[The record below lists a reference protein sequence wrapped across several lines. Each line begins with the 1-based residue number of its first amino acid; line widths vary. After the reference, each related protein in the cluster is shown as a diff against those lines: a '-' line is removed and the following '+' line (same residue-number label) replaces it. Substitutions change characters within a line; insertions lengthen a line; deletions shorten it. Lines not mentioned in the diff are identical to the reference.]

1 MPSAITRA
9 TVVLAISQ
17 VMGWGTSFYLPGII
31 GRDIARELGL
41 STEYVFAGITM
52 MVVTGGLLSP
62 RVGKIFDERGT
73 PTLMAFGSVLMGLSL
88 AVLGLAQGALSYAVA
103 WFGIGV
109 ASTFCLSLGSMTSI
123 AQIAGPEARKR
134 MGILMLFTGIG
145 GSLSWPLT
153 AAIEVSLGWRG
164 VCFVYAL
171 VNIVGLASLHY
182 FTLPRDR
189 YDGDGHPDAPPPPQG
204 AIPEERRADVF
215 VWLSLGL
222 TSAGFVSWGSTL
234 NLLDWLTAL
243 GQPAGFALTLASSVG
258 FIQVSARWFDFFV
271 ARSMTPPVVGLIGAI
286 IMFVGFLPA
295 IFVGHLALGA
305 AAFVALYAFASGSLS
320 VTRATVPLWAFGSGQ
335 YGRNAGRLAFF
346 QNCAFGVA
354 PVIFAFALDRG
365 GPIAALIV
373 GMAASVI
380 AMVSLGIV
388 IVKARRWQKD
398 ETLASSPPIP

>member
-9 TVVLAISQ
+9 TAILAITQ
-17 VMGWGTSFYLPGII
+17 VTGWGTSFYLPGIM

-41 STEYVFAGITM
+41 STEFIFAGVTI

-62 RVGKIFDERGT
+62 RVGKIFDEKGT
-73 PTLMAFGSVLMGLSL
+73 PTLMALGSVLMGLSL
-88 AVLGLAQGALSYAVA
+88 VLLGLAQGALSYAAA

-153 AAIEVSLGWRG
+153 AALEAPFGWRG
-164 VCFVYAL
+164 VCFIYAV
-171 VNIVGLASLHY
+171 VNVVLCGGLYY
-182 FTLPRDR
+182 FALPRER
-189 YDGDGHPDAPPPPQG
+189 YQGGADPHAPRMAHG
-204 AIPEERRADVF
+204 AIPENRRAEIF

-258 FIQVSARWFDFFV
+258 FVQVSARWFDFFV
-271 ARSMTPPVVGLIGAI
+271 ARRMSPPVVGLWGAGV
-286 IMFVGFLPA
+286 MFVGFIPA
-295 IFVGHLALGA
+295 LFAGHLAAGA
-305 AAFVALYAFASGSLS
+305 VAFVGLYAFASGSLS

-335 YGRNAGRLAFF
+335 YGRHAGRLAFF

-365 GPIAALIV
+365 GPHAALLV
-373 GMAASVI
+373 GMVAASV
-380 AMVSLGIV
+380 AMGSLAVV
-388 IVKARRWQKD
+388 ILKARRWQAED
-398 ETLASSPPIP
+398 RLASPPPIP

>member
-9 TVVLAISQ
+9 TAVLAITQ
-17 VMGWGTSFYLPGII
+17 VIGWGTSFYLPGIM
-31 GRDIARELGL
+31 GRDIARELNL
-41 STEYVFAGITM
+41 STEFIFAGITI

-62 RVGKIFDERGT
+62 RVGKIFDANGT
-73 PTLMAFGSVLMGLSL
+73 PRLMALGSVIMGLSL
-88 AVLGLAQGALSYAVA
+88 ALLGMVKGAFGYAVA

-109 ASTFCLSLGSMTSI
+109 ASTFSLSLGSMTSI

-153 AAIEVSLGWRG
+153 AALEEPLGWRG

-171 VNIVGLASLHY
+171 VNIVLCGALH
-182 FTLPRDR
+182 FFALPHER
-189 YDGDGHPDAPPPPQG
+189 YVQKAETEVATFHQG
-204 AIPEERRADVF
+204 AIPEKHRADVF

-258 FIQVSARWFDFFV
+258 FVQVTARWFDFFV
-271 ARSMTPPVVGLIGAI
+271 ARRMSPPVVGLAGAA
-286 IMFVGFLPA
+286 IMFIGFLPA
-295 IFVGHLALGA
+295 LFVGHLALGA
-305 AAFVALYAFASGSLS
+305 VIFVGLYAFASGSLS
-320 VTRATVPLWAFGSGQ
+320 VTRATVPLWAFGSSQ
-335 YGRNAGRLAFF
+335 YGSHAGRLAFF
-346 QNCAFGVA
+346 QNCAFGIA

-365 GPIAALIV
+365 GPRAALLV
-373 GMAASVI
+373 GMAAAAL
-380 AMVSLGIV
+380 AMVSLAIV
-388 IVKARRWQKD
+388 IRKARRWQTS
-398 ETLASSPPIP
+398 EALASPPPIP

>member
-9 TVVLAISQ
+9 TAILAITQ
-17 VMGWGTSFYLPGII
+17 VTGWGTSFYLPGIM

-41 STEYVFAGITM
+41 STEFIFAGVTI

-62 RVGKIFDERGT
+62 RVGKTFDEKGT
-73 PTLMAFGSVLMGLSL
+73 PTLMALGSVLMGLSL
-88 AVLGLAQGALSYAVA
+88 VLLGFAQGALSYAAA

-153 AAIEVSLGWRG
+153 AALEAPFGWRG
-164 VCFVYAL
+164 VCFIYAV
-171 VNIVGLASLHY
+171 VNVVLCGGLYY
-182 FTLPRDR
+182 FALPRER
-189 YDGDGHPDAPPPPQG
+189 YQGGADPHAPRMAHG
-204 AIPEERRADVF
+204 AIPENRRAEIF

-243 GQPAGFALTLASSVG
+243 GQPAGFALTLAVG
-258 FIQVSARWFDFFV
+258 FVQVTARWFDFFV
-271 ARSMTPPVVGLIGAI
+271 ARRMSPPVVGLWGAGV
-286 IMFVGFLPA
+286 MLAGFIPA
-295 IFVGHLALGA
+295 LFAGHLAAGA
-305 AAFVALYAFASGSLS
+305 IAFVGLYAFASGSLS

-335 YGRNAGRLAFF
+335 YGRHAGRLAFF

-365 GPIAALIV
+365 GPHAALLV
-373 GMAASVI
+373 GMVAASV
-380 AMVSLGIV
+380 AMGSLAVV
-388 IVKARRWQKD
+388 ILKARRWQAED
-398 ETLASSPPIP
+398 RLASPPPIP

>member
-9 TVVLAISQ
+9 TAILAITQ
-17 VMGWGTSFYLPGII
+17 VTGWGTSFYLPGIM
-31 GRDIARELGL
+31 GRDMARELGL
-41 STEYVFAGITM
+41 STEFIFAGVTI

-62 RVGKIFDERGT
+62 RVGKTFDEKGT
-73 PTLMAFGSVLMGLSL
+73 PTLMALGSVLMGLSL
-88 AVLGLAQGALSYAVA
+88 VLLGFAQGALSYAAA

-153 AAIEVSLGWRG
+153 AALEAPFGWRG
-164 VCFVYAL
+164 VCFIYAV
-171 VNIVGLASLHY
+171 VNVVLCGGLYY
-182 FTLPRDR
+182 FALPRER
-189 YDGDGHPDAPPPPQG
+189 YQGGADPHAPRLAHG
-204 AIPEERRADVF
+204 AIPENRRAEIF

-258 FIQVSARWFDFFV
+258 FVQVSARWFDFFV
-271 ARSMTPPVVGLIGAI
+271 ARRMSPPVVGLWGAGV
-286 IMFVGFLPA
+286 MFAGFIPA
-295 IFVGHLALGA
+295 LFAGHLAAGA
-305 AAFVALYAFASGSLS
+305 VAFVGLYAFASGSLS

-335 YGRNAGRLAFF
+335 YGRHAGRLAFF

-365 GPIAALIV
+365 GPHAALLV
-373 GMAASVI
+373 GMLAAAV
-380 AMVSLGIV
+380 ALVSLAIV
-388 IVKARRWQKD
+388 IVKARRWQAED
-398 ETLASSPPIP
+398 RLASPPPIP

>member
-17 VMGWGTSFYLPGII
+17 VTGWGTSFYLPGIM

-73 PTLMAFGSVLMGLSL
+73 PTLMAFGSVLMGVSL
-88 AVLGLAQGALSYAVA
+88 ALLGLAQGALSYAAA

-153 AAIEVSLGWRG
+153 AAIEAHIGWRG

-171 VNIVGLASLHY
+171 VNMIGLASLHY
-182 FTLPRDR
+182 FALPRER
-189 YDGDGHPDAPPPPQG
+189 YHGEDHPDAQPVPQG

-258 FIQVSARWFDFFV
+258 FVQVSARWFDFFV
-271 ARSMTPPVVGLIGAI
+271 ARRMTPPVVGLAGAAV
-286 IMFVGFLPA
+286 MFIGFLPA
-295 IFVGHLALGA
+295 IFAGHLALGA
-305 AAFVALYAFASGSLS
+305 VAFVGLYAFASGSLS
-320 VTRATVPLWAFGSGQ
+320 VTRATVPLWAFGSSQ
-335 YGRNAGRLAFF
+335 YGRQAGRLAFF

-365 GPIAALIV
+365 GPVAALLV
-373 GMAASVI
+373 GMVASAI
-380 AMVSLGIV
+380 ALISLAIV
-388 IVKARRWQKD
+388 IMKARRWQY
-398 ETLASSPPIP
+398 EERLASPPPIP

>member
-17 VMGWGTSFYLPGII
+17 VMGWGTSFYLPGIM

-73 PTLMAFGSVLMGLSL
+73 PTLMAFGSILMGLSL
-88 AVLGLAQGALSYAVA
+88 ALLGLAQGALSYAVA

-153 AAIEVSLGWRG
+153 AAIEAPLGWRG

-171 VNIVGLASLHY
+171 VNIIGLASLHY
-182 FTLPRDR
+182 FALPRER
-189 YDGDGHPDAPPPPQG
+189 YHGDAHPDAPPPPQG

-258 FIQVSARWFDFFV
+258 FVQVSARWFDFFV
-271 ARSMTPPVVGLIGAI
+271 ARSMTPPVVGLIGAV

-295 IFVGHLALGA
+295 IYFGHLALGA
-305 AAFVALYAFASGSLS
+305 AAFVGLYAFASGSLS

-373 GMAASVI
+373 GMAAAAV
-380 AMVSLGIV
+380 AMVSLAIV

-398 ETLASSPPIP
+398 ETLASPPPIP